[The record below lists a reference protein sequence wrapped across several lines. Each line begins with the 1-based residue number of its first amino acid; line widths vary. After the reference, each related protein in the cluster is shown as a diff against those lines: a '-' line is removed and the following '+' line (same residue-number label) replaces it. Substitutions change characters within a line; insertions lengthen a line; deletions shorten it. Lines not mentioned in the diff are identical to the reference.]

1 MGFSGDGFILKT
13 FIFKAIL
20 NEKGRPRV
28 AGRWSELDLAHP
40 GVERFSLSVA
50 KKKRWEKLRAWGNG
64 QPRVCLKTLP
74 AILRDYVGELHTFL
88 FFFFFLVVPSFCSG
102 FHFHSQR
109 KKMCYF
115 LSFSNFLKIMVAL
128 VNIRLT

>member
-1 MGFSGDGFILKT
+1 MGFSGDGLILKT

-50 KKKRWEKLRAWGNG
+50 KKKRWEKLRARGNG

-88 FFFFFLVVPSFCSG
+88 FFFFFPGRPFILLWF
-102 FHFHSQR
+102 
-109 KKMCYF
+109 
-115 LSFSNFLKIMVAL
+115 SFSFTAKKNVLLSLFL
-128 VNIRLT
+128 